1 MERKFKRYNRE
12 DILLS
17 DEEMIEFEEW
27 SKALE
32 RGLERKNAKKE
43 MVLKCFHKSYP
54 GYNDDFLQDLTLDE
68 YDLVFDM
75 LLDSKD
81 IESIKKEIL

>member
-32 RGLERKNAKKE
+32 RGL
-43 MVLKCFHKSYP
+43 
-54 GYNDDFLQDLTLDE
+54 
-68 YDLVFDM
+68 
-75 LLDSKD
+75 
-81 IESIKKEIL
+81 

>member
-17 DEEMIEFEEW
+17 DEEMIEFEE
-27 SKALE
+27 

-43 MVLKCFHKSYP
+43 MVLKYFHKSYP

>member
-1 MERKFKRYNRE
+1 M
-12 DILLS
+12 
-17 DEEMIEFEEW
+17 
-27 SKALE
+27 
-32 RGLERKNAKKE
+32 GLEY
-43 MVLKCFHKSYP
+43 FHKSYP